1 MLPAM
6 MVPGMALILLLP
18 ATFAALWWAAS
29 AENGWRDRFLR
40 AAVAFGLT
48 VVLATELLSAFG
60 LLRRGPM
67 VAVWSVALLAALA
80 RGWRARRVAPWR
92 GMRPP
97 AGASILLALAGCLAI
112 VIATGITAAF
122 SPPNSADA
130 MAYHMP
136 RVLYWAEQGSL
147 RFFPTPY
154 LTQIMLQPMAEY
166 WMLDGY
172 LLAGGDWFVNF
183 GQWFAALACMIGVSA
198 VAGLLGARA
207 RGQAIAAVFCAT
219 LPAGI
224 LAASGAKNDYVMAMW
239 AVAAVYFALRL
250 RENLDKLTGENACPT
265 KGAQQSGA
273 GASACQ
279 PAVSESS
286 SAGLCPAAPIDNRC
300 AGNQPAPQL
309 FLIDALFL
317 GFAVGLALFT
327 KATAYLFLPWPIAAV
342 LLPAVWRER
351 RRAWRLAIMAMACAL
366 AVNLPH
372 YWRNWDLSGS
382 PLGFDSAQ
390 GDGLFRWRN
399 DTFGWKQTVSN
410 MLKHGAEQLGGRSSR
425 WNQGLYNFVL
435 AAHRDLG
442 IDLNDPATTSRWGV
456 FEPPR
461 NANHEANAPNRWHL
475 LLLAVVSCVLAWR
488 ALRGRDR
495 RRAGYALALVCGFV
509 AFCAYLKWAPFV
521 ARYQLPLFVLGA
533 PLAAVVEE
541 FGWRWL
547 RPLCVQMAVCLF
559 LLSGAR
565 LPALENWV
573 RPLRGPRSVLRVSRD
588 NQYFS
593 DMVQWNDRADYLAAI
608 DALKGSSCSVIG
620 IDIHNLQ
627 LEYPLQA
634 LLREAR
640 PGVQFVHTG
649 VENVSRR
656 YAPPAAAAPCAI
668 ACLDCL
674 GDDAR
679 LSLYRSFPA
688 RATAGKFVVLLPA
701 PVR

>member
-1 MLPAM
+1 
-6 MVPGMALILLLP
+6 MAFILLLP
-18 ATFAALWWAAS
+18 ATFAALWWAA
-29 AENGWRDRFLR
+29 AAADGWRDRFLR

-48 VVLATELLSAFG
+48 VVLATEMLSAFG

-80 RGWRARRVAPWR
+80 RGWRTRRPAPWR
-92 GMRPP
+92 GMRPRVD
-97 AGASILLALAGCLAI
+97 AIILLAIVGCLAI
-112 VIATGITAAF
+112 VIATGVTAAY
-122 SPPNSADA
+122 SPPNSTDA

-136 RVLYWAEQGSL
+136 RVVYWAEQGSV

-183 GQWFAALACMIGVSA
+183 GQWFAALGCMIGASA
-198 VAGLLGARA
+198 VARLLGARA

-239 AVAAVYFALRL
+239 AVAAVYFALQW
-250 RENLDKLTGENACPT
+250 RENLERLTGEIRIGPENRGACPT
-265 KGAQQSGA
+265 KGTQEGGA
-273 GASACQ
+273 GAFACQ
-279 PAVSESS
+279 PS
-286 SAGLCPAAPIDNRC
+286 
-300 AGNQPAPQL
+300 
-309 FLIDALFL
+309 LIDALFL
-317 GFAVGLALFT
+317 GAAVGLALFT

-342 LLPAVWRER
+342 LLPAVWRQR
-351 RRAWRLAIMAMACAL
+351 RRAAPLAIAALVCAL

-382 PLGFDSAQ
+382 AMGFDSAQ

-399 DTFGWKQTVSN
+399 ETYGWKQTVSN
-410 MLKHGAEQLGGRSSR
+410 MLRHAAEQLGGRSSR
-425 WNQGLYNFVL
+425 WNQGVYDFVL

-442 IDLNDPATTSRWGV
+442 IDVNDPATTTRWSV
-456 FEPPR
+456 YEAPR
-461 NANHEANAPNRWHL
+461 NANHETNAPNRWHL
-475 LLLAVVSCVLAWR
+475 LLLAVVACILAWR
-488 ALRGRDR
+488 ALRARDR
-495 RRAGYALALVCGFV
+495 RRAVYALALVCGFV
-509 AFCAYLKWAPFV
+509 VFCAYLKWAPFV

-547 RPLCVQMAVCLF
+547 RPLWIQLAICLF

-565 LPALENWV
+565 LPAIENWV

-588 NQYFS
+588 NQYFA
-593 DMVQWNDRADYLAAI
+593 DMTHWENRASYFAAAS
-608 DALKGSSCSVIG
+608 ALEGSACRTIG

-634 LLREAR
+634 LVREAR
-640 PGVQFVHTG
+640 PDAQFVHTG
-649 VENVSRR
+649 VDNVSRR
-656 YAPPAAAAPCAI
+656 YAPSVAAAACAVV
-668 ACLDCL
+668 CLDCL

-679 LSLYRSFPA
+679 LNLYRAFPT
-688 RATAGKFVVLLPA
+688 RVTAGKFVVLLPGPKTA
-701 PVR
+701 P

>member
-1 MLPAM
+1 
-6 MVPGMALILLLP
+6 MAFILLLP
-18 ATFAALWWAAS
+18 GTFAALWWAAA
-29 AENGWRDRFLR
+29 AEDGWRDRFLR

-48 VVLATELLSAFG
+48 VVLTTELLSAFS

-67 VAVWSVALLAALA
+67 AAAWSVALLAALA
-80 RGWRARRVAPWR
+80 RGWRTRRPALWK

-97 AGASILLALAGCLAI
+97 TDAIVLLAVAGCLAI
-112 VIATGITAAF
+112 VIATGVTAAF

-136 RVLYWAEQGSL
+136 RVVYWAEQGSL

-166 WMLDGY
+166 WMLAGY
-172 LLAGGDWFVNF
+172 LLSGGDWFVNF
-183 GQWFAALACMIGVSA
+183 GQWFAALACIVGVSA
-198 VAGLLGARA
+198 VARLLGARA

-250 RENLDKLTGENACPT
+250 RQRLTGLAGESARPT
-265 KGAQQSGA
+265 AGAQESGA

-279 PAVSESS
+279 PAS
-286 SAGLCPAAPIDNRC
+286 PRM
-300 AGNQPAPQL
+300 
-309 FLIDALFL
+309 LIDALFL
-317 GFAVGLALFT
+317 GAAVGLALFT
-327 KATAYLFLPWPIAAV
+327 KATAYLFLPWPLAV
-342 LLPAVWRER
+342 ILLPTVWRER
-351 RRAWRLAIMAMACAL
+351 RRAAPLALAALVCAL

-382 PLGFDSAQ
+382 VLGFDSAQ

-399 DTFGWKQTVSN
+399 ETFGWKQTVSN
-410 MLKHGAEQLGGRSSR
+410 MLRHGTEQLGGRSVR
-425 WNQGLYNFVL
+425 WNRGLYDFVL
-435 AAHRDLG
+435 AAHRKIG
-442 IDLNDPATTSRWGV
+442 IDIDDPATTSRWGV

-475 LLLAVVSCVLAWR
+475 LLLAVLTCVLAWR

-495 RRAGYALALVCGFV
+495 LRAGYALALVCGFV
-509 AFCAYLKWAPFV
+509 VFCAYLKWAPFV

-547 RPLCVQMAVCLF
+547 RPLCIQLAICLF
-559 LLSGAR
+559 LLGGAR

-573 RPLRGPRSVLRVSRD
+573 RPLRGPRSVLRVNRD
-588 NQYFS
+588 KQYFA
-593 DMVQWNDRADYLAAI
+593 DMVQWNDRADYLAAFH
-608 DALKGSSCSVIG
+608 ALEESACGTIG

-627 LEYPLQA
+627 LEYPLQV
-634 LLREAR
+634 LVRQAR
-640 PGVQFVHTG
+640 PDAQFVHTG

-656 YAPPAAAAPCAI
+656 YAPSVAAAPCAI

-674 GDDAR
+674 GDNAR
-679 LSLYRSFPA
+679 LNLYSAFPTRVA
-688 RATAGKFVVLLPA
+688 AGKFVVLLPG
-701 PVR
+701 R

>member
-1 MLPAM
+1 
-6 MVPGMALILLLP
+6 MAFILLLP
-18 ATFAALWWAAS
+18 ATFAALWWAA
-29 AENGWRDRFLR
+29 AAADGWRDRFLR

-48 VVLATELLSAFG
+48 VVLATEMLSAFG

-80 RGWRARRVAPWR
+80 RGWRTRRPAPWR
-92 GMRPP
+92 GMRPRVD
-97 AGASILLALAGCLAI
+97 AIILLAIVGCLAI
-112 VIATGITAAF
+112 VIATGVTAAY
-122 SPPNSADA
+122 SPPNSTDA

-136 RVLYWAEQGSL
+136 RVVYWAEQGSV

-183 GQWFAALACMIGVSA
+183 GQWFAALGCMIGASA

-207 RGQAIAAVFCAT
+207 RGQAIAALFCAT

-239 AVAAVYFALRL
+239 AVAAVYFALQW
-250 RENLDKLTGENACPT
+250 RENLERLTGEIRIGPENRGACPT
-265 KGAQQSGA
+265 KGAQEGGA
-273 GASACQ
+273 GSFACQ
-279 PAVSESS
+279 PS
-286 SAGLCPAAPIDNRC
+286 
-300 AGNQPAPQL
+300 
-309 FLIDALFL
+309 LIDALFL
-317 GFAVGLALFT
+317 GAAVGLALFT

-342 LLPAVWRER
+342 LLPAVWRQR
-351 RRAWRLAIMAMACAL
+351 RRAAPLAIAALVCAL

-382 PLGFDSAQ
+382 VMGFDSAQ

-399 DTFGWKQTVSN
+399 ETYGWKQTVSN
-410 MLKHGAEQLGGRSSR
+410 MLRHAAEQLGGRSSR
-425 WNQGLYNFVL
+425 WNQGVYGFVL

-442 IDLNDPATTSRWGV
+442 IDVNDPATTTRWSV
-456 FEPPR
+456 YEAPR
-461 NANHEANAPNRWHL
+461 NANHETNAPNRWHL
-475 LLLAVVSCVLAWR
+475 LLLAVVACILAWR
-488 ALRGRDR
+488 ALRARDR
-495 RRAGYALALVCGFV
+495 RRAVYALALVCGFV
-509 AFCAYLKWAPFV
+509 VFCAYLKWAPFV

-547 RPLCVQMAVCLF
+547 RPLWIQLAICLF

-565 LPALENWV
+565 LPAIENWV

-588 NQYFS
+588 NQYFA
-593 DMVQWNDRADYLAAI
+593 DMTHWENRASYFAAAS
-608 DALKGSSCSVIG
+608 ALEGSACRTIG

-634 LLREAR
+634 LVREAR
-640 PGVQFVHTG
+640 PDAQFVHTG
-649 VENVSRR
+649 VDNVSRR
-656 YAPPAAAAPCAI
+656 YAPSVAAVACAI

-679 LSLYRSFPA
+679 LNLYRAFPT
-688 RATAGKFVVLLPA
+688 RVIAGKFVVLLPGQ
-701 PVR
+701 

>member
-1 MLPAM
+1 
-6 MVPGMALILLLP
+6 MAFILLLP
-18 ATFAALWWAAS
+18 ATFAALWWAMA
-29 AENGWRDRFLR
+29 AENGWRERFLR

-48 VVLATELLSAFG
+48 VVLVTELLSAFS

-67 VAVWSVALLAALA
+67 VAAWSIALLAALA
-80 RGWRARRVAPWR
+80 RGWRARRPAPWR
-92 GMRPP
+92 GLKPP
-97 AGASILLALAGCLAI
+97 IDAVVLLAVAGCLAI
-112 VIATGITAAF
+112 VIATGVTAAF

-130 MAYHMP
+130 MAYHLP
-136 RVLYWAEQGSL
+136 RVVYWMEQGSL

-166 WMLDGY
+166 QMLDGY

-183 GQWFAALACMIGVSA
+183 GQWFAVLGCMIGVSA
-198 VAGLLGARA
+198 VARLLGARA
-207 RGQAIAAVFCAT
+207 RGQAVAAVFCAT

-250 RENLDKLTGENACPT
+250 REKLDKLTGESACPT
-265 KGAQQSGA
+265 EGSQAEA
-273 GASACQ
+273 GRR
-279 PAVSESS
+279 
-286 SAGLCPAAPIDNRC
+286 PAAPIDNRC
-300 AGNQPAPQL
+300 AGYQPAPQRA
-309 FLIDALFL
+309 LIDALFL
-317 GFAVGLALFT
+317 GAAVGLALFT
-327 KATAYLFLPWPIAAV
+327 KATAYLFLPWPLAAV
-342 LLPAVWRER
+342 LLPALWRQR
-351 RRAWRLAIMAMACAL
+351 RRAAPLAIAGVVCAL

-410 MLKHGAEQLGGRSSR
+410 MLRHGAEQLGGRSDR
-425 WNQGLYNFVL
+425 WNQGLYDFVL
-435 AAHRDLG
+435 AAHRKIG
-442 IDLNDPATTSRWGV
+442 IDLDDPATTSRWGV

-495 RRAGYALALVCGFV
+495 RRAVYALALVCGFV
-509 AFCAYLKWAPFV
+509 VFCAYLKWAPFV

-541 FGWRWL
+541 FGRRRL
-547 RPLCVQMAVCLF
+547 RPLWIELAVCLL

-573 RPLRGPRSVLRVSRD
+573 RPLRGPRSVLRVNRD
-588 NQYFS
+588 LQYFS
-593 DMVQWNDRADYLAAI
+593 DMVQWNDRADYLAAVN
-608 DALKGSSCSVIG
+608 ALEGSACGTIG

-640 PGVQFVHTG
+640 PDAQFVHTG

-656 YAPPAAAAPCAI
+656 YAPSVAAAPCAI

-679 LSLYRSFPA
+679 LNLYRAFPTRVA
-688 RATAGKFVVLLPA
+688 AGKFVVLLPA
-701 PVR
+701 PDRR

>member
-1 MLPAM
+1 
-6 MVPGMALILLLP
+6 MAFILLLP
-18 ATFAALWWAAS
+18 ATFAALWWAA
-29 AENGWRDRFLR
+29 AAADGWRDRFLR

-48 VVLATELLSAFG
+48 VVLATEMLSAFG

-80 RGWRARRVAPWR
+80 RGWRTRRPAPWR
-92 GMRPP
+92 GMRPRVD
-97 AGASILLALAGCLAI
+97 AIILLAIVGCLAI
-112 VIATGITAAF
+112 VIATGVTAAY
-122 SPPNSADA
+122 SPPNSTDA

-136 RVLYWAEQGSL
+136 RVVYWAEQGSV

-183 GQWFAALACMIGVSA
+183 GQWFAALGCMIGASA
-198 VAGLLGARA
+198 VARLLGARA

-239 AVAAVYFALRL
+239 AVAAVYFALQW
-250 RENLDKLTGENACPT
+250 RENLERLTGEIRIGPENRGACPT
-265 KGAQQSGA
+265 KGTQEGGA
-273 GASACQ
+273 GAFACQ
-279 PAVSESS
+279 PS
-286 SAGLCPAAPIDNRC
+286 
-300 AGNQPAPQL
+300 
-309 FLIDALFL
+309 LIDALFL
-317 GFAVGLALFT
+317 GAAVGLALFT

-342 LLPAVWRER
+342 LLPAVWRQR
-351 RRAWRLAIMAMACAL
+351 RRAAPLAIAALVCAL

-382 PLGFDSAQ
+382 AMGFDSAQ

-399 DTFGWKQTVSN
+399 ETYGWKQTVSN
-410 MLKHGAEQLGGRSSR
+410 MLRHAAEQLGGRSSR
-425 WNQGLYNFVL
+425 WNQGVYDFVL

-442 IDLNDPATTSRWGV
+442 IDVNDPATTTRWSV
-456 FEPPR
+456 YEAPR
-461 NANHEANAPNRWHL
+461 NANHETNAPNRWHL
-475 LLLAVVSCVLAWR
+475 LLLAVVACILAWR
-488 ALRGRDR
+488 ALRARDR
-495 RRAGYALALVCGFV
+495 RRAVYALALVCGFV

-547 RPLCVQMAVCLF
+547 RPLWIQLAICLF

-565 LPALENWV
+565 LPAIENWV

-588 NQYFS
+588 NQYFA
-593 DMVQWNDRADYLAAI
+593 DMTHWENRASYFAAAS
-608 DALKGSSCSVIG
+608 ALEGSACKTIG

-634 LLREAR
+634 LVREAR
-640 PGVQFVHTG
+640 PDAQFVHTG
-649 VENVSRR
+649 VDNVSRR
-656 YAPPAAAAPCAI
+656 YAPSVAAVACAI

-679 LSLYRSFPA
+679 LNLYRAFPT
-688 RATAGKFVVLLPA
+688 RVIAGKFVVLLPGQ
-701 PVR
+701 

>member
-1 MLPAM
+1 
-6 MVPGMALILLLP
+6 MAFILLLP
-18 ATFAALWWAAS
+18 ATFAALWWAA
-29 AENGWRDRFLR
+29 AAADGWRDRFLR

-48 VVLATELLSAFG
+48 VVLATEMLSAFG

-80 RGWRARRVAPWR
+80 RGWRARRPAPWR
-92 GMRPP
+92 GMRPRVD
-97 AGASILLALAGCLAI
+97 AIILLAIVGCLAI
-112 VIATGITAAF
+112 VIATGVTAAY
-122 SPPNSADA
+122 SPPNSTDA

-136 RVLYWAEQGSL
+136 RVVYWAEQGSV

-183 GQWFAALACMIGVSA
+183 GQWFAALGCMIGASA

-207 RGQAIAAVFCAT
+207 RGQAIAALFCAT

-239 AVAAVYFALRL
+239 AVAAVYFALQW
-250 RENLDKLTGENACPT
+250 RENLERLTGEIRIGPENRGACPT
-265 KGAQQSGA
+265 KGAQEGGA
-273 GASACQ
+273 GAFACQ
-279 PAVSESS
+279 PASP
-286 SAGLCPAAPIDNRC
+286 GI
-300 AGNQPAPQL
+300 
-309 FLIDALFL
+309 LISALFL
-317 GFAVGLALFT
+317 GAAVGLALFT

-342 LLPAVWRER
+342 LLPAVWRQR
-351 RRAWRLAIMAMACAL
+351 RRAAPLAIAALVCAL

-382 PLGFDSAQ
+382 VMGFDSAQ

-399 DTFGWKQTVSN
+399 ETYGWKQTVSN
-410 MLKHGAEQLGGRSSR
+410 MLRHAAEQLGGRSSR
-425 WNQGLYNFVL
+425 WNQGVYDFVL

-442 IDLNDPATTSRWGV
+442 IDVNDPATTTRWSV
-456 FEPPR
+456 YEAPR
-461 NANHEANAPNRWHL
+461 NANHETNAPNRWHL
-475 LLLAVVSCVLAWR
+475 LLLAVVACILAWR
-488 ALRGRDR
+488 ALRARDR
-495 RRAGYALALVCGFV
+495 RRAVYALALVCGFV
-509 AFCAYLKWAPFV
+509 VFCAYLKWAPFV

-541 FGWRWL
+541 FSWRWL
-547 RPLCVQMAVCLF
+547 RPLWIQLAICLF

-565 LPALENWV
+565 LPAIENWV

-588 NQYFS
+588 NQYFA
-593 DMVQWNDRADYLAAI
+593 DMTHWENRASYFAAAS
-608 DALKGSSCSVIG
+608 ALEGSACRTIG

-634 LLREAR
+634 LVREAR
-640 PGVQFVHTG
+640 PDAQFVHTG
-649 VENVSRR
+649 VDNVSRR
-656 YAPPAAAAPCAI
+656 YAPSVAAVACAI

-679 LSLYRSFPA
+679 LNLYRAFPT
-688 RATAGKFVVLLPA
+688 RVIAGKFVVLLPGQ
-701 PVR
+701 

>member
-1 MLPAM
+1 
-6 MVPGMALILLLP
+6 MAFILLLP
-18 ATFAALWWAAS
+18 ATFAALWWAA
-29 AENGWRDRFLR
+29 AAADGWRDRFLR
-40 AAVAFGLT
+40 AAVAFGVT
-48 VVLATELLSAFG
+48 VVLATEMLSAFG

-80 RGWRARRVAPWR
+80 RGWRARRPAPWR
-92 GMRPP
+92 GMRPRVD
-97 AGASILLALAGCLAI
+97 AIILLAIVGCLAI
-112 VIATGITAAF
+112 VIATGVTAAY
-122 SPPNSADA
+122 SPPNSTDA

-136 RVLYWAEQGSL
+136 RVVYWAEQGSL

-183 GQWFAALACMIGVSA
+183 GQWFAALGCMIGASA

-207 RGQAIAAVFCAT
+207 RGQAIAALFCAT

-239 AVAAVYFALRL
+239 AVAAVYFALQW
-250 RENLDKLTGENACPT
+250 RENLERLTGEIRIGPENRGACPT
-265 KGAQQSGA
+265 KGAQEGGA
-273 GASACQ
+273 GAFACQ
-279 PAVSESS
+279 PS
-286 SAGLCPAAPIDNRC
+286 
-300 AGNQPAPQL
+300 
-309 FLIDALFL
+309 LIDALFL
-317 GFAVGLALFT
+317 GAAVGLALFT

-342 LLPAVWRER
+342 LLPAVWRQR
-351 RRAWRLAIMAMACAL
+351 RRAAPLAIAALVCAL

-382 PLGFDSAQ
+382 VMGFDSAQ

-399 DTFGWKQTVSN
+399 ETYGWKQTVSN
-410 MLKHGAEQLGGRSSR
+410 MLRHAAEQLGGRSSR
-425 WNQGLYNFVL
+425 WNQGVYGFVL

-442 IDLNDPATTSRWGV
+442 IDVNDPATTTRWSV
-456 FEPPR
+456 YEAPR
-461 NANHEANAPNRWHL
+461 NANHETNAPNRWHL
-475 LLLAVVSCVLAWR
+475 LLLAVVACILAWR
-488 ALRGRDR
+488 ALRARDR
-495 RRAGYALALVCGFV
+495 RRAVYALALVCGFV
-509 AFCAYLKWAPFV
+509 VFCAYLKWAPFV

-547 RPLCVQMAVCLF
+547 RPLWIQLAICLF

-565 LPALENWV
+565 LPAIENWV

-588 NQYFS
+588 NQYFA
-593 DMVQWNDRADYLAAI
+593 DMTHWENRASYFAAAS
-608 DALKGSSCSVIG
+608 ALEGSACRTIG

-634 LLREAR
+634 LVREAR
-640 PGVQFVHTG
+640 PDAQFVHTG
-649 VENVSRR
+649 VDNVSRR
-656 YAPPAAAAPCAI
+656 YAPSVAAVACAI

-679 LSLYRSFPA
+679 LNLYRAFPT
-688 RATAGKFVVLLPA
+688 RVIAGKFVVLLPGQ
-701 PVR
+701 

>member
-1 MLPAM
+1 
-6 MVPGMALILLLP
+6 MAFILLLP
-18 ATFAALWWAAS
+18 ATFAALWWAA
-29 AENGWRDRFLR
+29 AAADGWRDRFLR

-48 VVLATELLSAFG
+48 VVLATEMLSAFG

-80 RGWRARRVAPWR
+80 RGWRTRRPAPWR
-92 GMRPP
+92 GMRPRVD
-97 AGASILLALAGCLAI
+97 AIILLAIVGCLAI
-112 VIATGITAAF
+112 VIATGVTAAY
-122 SPPNSADA
+122 SPPNSTDA

-136 RVLYWAEQGSL
+136 RVVYWAEQGSV

-183 GQWFAALACMIGVSA
+183 GQWFAALGCMIGASA

-207 RGQAIAAVFCAT
+207 RGQAIAALFCAT

-239 AVAAVYFALRL
+239 AVAAVYFALQW
-250 RENLDKLTGENACPT
+250 RENLERLTGEIRIGPENRGACPT
-265 KGAQQSGA
+265 KGAQEGGA
-273 GASACQ
+273 GAFACQ
-279 PAVSESS
+279 PS
-286 SAGLCPAAPIDNRC
+286 
-300 AGNQPAPQL
+300 
-309 FLIDALFL
+309 LIDALFL
-317 GFAVGLALFT
+317 GAAVGLALFT

-342 LLPAVWRER
+342 LLPAVWRQR
-351 RRAWRLAIMAMACAL
+351 RRAAPLAIAALVCAL

-382 PLGFDSAQ
+382 VMGFDSAQ

-399 DTFGWKQTVSN
+399 ETYGWKQTVSN
-410 MLKHGAEQLGGRSSR
+410 MLRHAAEQLGGRSSR
-425 WNQGLYNFVL
+425 WNQGVYDFVL

-442 IDLNDPATTSRWGV
+442 IDVNDPATTTRWSV
-456 FEPPR
+456 YEAPR
-461 NANHEANAPNRWHL
+461 NANHETNAPNRWHL
-475 LLLAVVSCVLAWR
+475 LLLAVVACILAWR
-488 ALRGRDR
+488 ALRARDR
-495 RRAGYALALVCGFV
+495 RRAVYALALVCGFV
-509 AFCAYLKWAPFV
+509 VFCAYLKWAPFV

-547 RPLCVQMAVCLF
+547 RPLWIQLAICLF

-565 LPALENWV
+565 LPAIENWV

-588 NQYFS
+588 NQYFA
-593 DMVQWNDRADYLAAI
+593 DMTHWENRASYFAAAS
-608 DALKGSSCSVIG
+608 ALEGSACRTIG

-634 LLREAR
+634 LVREAR
-640 PGVQFVHTG
+640 PDAQLVHTG
-649 VENVSRR
+649 VDNVSRR
-656 YAPPAAAAPCAI
+656 YAPSVAAVACAI

-679 LSLYRSFPA
+679 LNLYRAFPT
-688 RATAGKFVVLLPA
+688 RVIAGKFVVLLPGQ
-701 PVR
+701 

>member
-1 MLPAM
+1 
-6 MVPGMALILLLP
+6 MAFILLLP
-18 ATFAALWWAAS
+18 ATFAALWWAA
-29 AENGWRDRFLR
+29 AEEGWRDRFLR
-40 AAVAFGLT
+40 AATEFGLA
-48 VVLATELLSAFG
+48 VVLATELLSAFS

-80 RGWRARRVAPWR
+80 RGWRTRRPALWR
-92 GMRPP
+92 GTRPP
-97 AGASILLALAGCLAI
+97 ADPIILLALAGCLAI
-112 VIATGITAAF
+112 VVATGVTAAF

-136 RVLYWAEQGSL
+136 RVIYWAEQGSL
-147 RFFPTPY
+147 RFFPTAY

-172 LLAGGDWFVNF
+172 LLSGGDWFVNF
-183 GQWFAALACMIGVSA
+183 GQWFAALGCMIGVSA
-198 VAGLLGARA
+198 VARLLGARA
-207 RGQAIAAVFCAT
+207 RGQAMAAVFCAT

-224 LAASGAKNDYVMAMW
+224 LAASGAKNDYAMAMW

-250 RENLDKLTGENACPT
+250 RENARF
-265 KGAQQSGA
+265 
-273 GASACQ
+273 
-279 PAVSESS
+279 V
-286 SAGLCPAAPIDNRC
+286 
-300 AGNQPAPQL
+300 
-309 FLIDALFL
+309 DALFL

-327 KATAYLFLPWPIAAV
+327 KATAYLFLPWPVAAV
-342 LLPAVWRER
+342 LLPAAWRER
-351 RRAWRLAIMAMACAL
+351 RRSARLAIAALLCAL

-399 DTFGWKQTVSN
+399 ETFGWKQTVSN
-410 MLKHGAEQLGGRSSR
+410 MLRHGVEQLGGRSSR
-425 WNQGLYNFVL
+425 WNQGLYDLVL
-435 AAHRDLG
+435 AAHRKIG
-442 IDLNDPATTSRWGV
+442 IDIDDPSDTSRWGV
-456 FEPPR
+456 FKPPR
-461 NANHEANAPNRWHL
+461 NANHEADAPNRSHL
-475 LLLAVVSCVLAWR
+475 LLLAVIACVLAWR

-495 RRAGYALALVCGFV
+495 RRAAYALALLCGFI

-533 PLAAVVEE
+533 PLAGLLEE

-547 RPLCVQMAVCLF
+547 RPFCIQLAVCLF

-593 DMVQWNDRADYLAAI
+593 DMVQWDDRADYLAAI
-608 DALKGSSCSVIG
+608 GALKGASCRTIG

-634 LLREAR
+634 LMREAR

-656 YAPPAAAAPCAI
+656 YAPSVAAAPCAI

-679 LSLYRSFPA
+679 LNLYRSFPTSV
-688 RATAGKFVVLLPA
+688 TAGKFIVLLPS
-701 PVR
+701 R

>member
-1 MLPAM
+1 
-6 MVPGMALILLLP
+6 MAFILLLP
-18 ATFAALWWAAS
+18 ATFAALWWAA
-29 AENGWRDRFLR
+29 AAADGWRDRFLR

-48 VVLATELLSAFG
+48 VVLATEMLSAFG

-80 RGWRARRVAPWR
+80 RGWRARRPAPWR
-92 GMRPP
+92 GMRPRVD
-97 AGASILLALAGCLAI
+97 AIILLAIVGCLAI
-112 VIATGITAAF
+112 VIATGVTAAY
-122 SPPNSADA
+122 SPPNSTDA

-136 RVLYWAEQGSL
+136 RVVYWAEQGSV

-183 GQWFAALACMIGVSA
+183 GQWFAALGCMIGASA

-207 RGQAIAAVFCAT
+207 RGQAIAALFCAT

-239 AVAAVYFALRL
+239 AVAAVYFALQW
-250 RENLDKLTGENACPT
+250 RENLERLTGEIRIGPENRGACPT
-265 KGAQQSGA
+265 KGAQEGGA
-273 GASACQ
+273 GAFACQ
-279 PAVSESS
+279 PS
-286 SAGLCPAAPIDNRC
+286 
-300 AGNQPAPQL
+300 
-309 FLIDALFL
+309 LIDALFL
-317 GFAVGLALFT
+317 GAAVGLALFT

-342 LLPAVWRER
+342 LLPAVWRQR
-351 RRAWRLAIMAMACAL
+351 RRAAPLAIAALVCAL

-382 PLGFDSAQ
+382 VMGFDSAQ

-399 DTFGWKQTVSN
+399 ETYGWKQTVSN
-410 MLKHGAEQLGGRSSR
+410 MLRHAAEQLGGRSSR
-425 WNQGLYNFVL
+425 WNQGVYDFVL

-442 IDLNDPATTSRWGV
+442 IDVNDPATTTRWSV
-456 FEPPR
+456 YEAPR
-461 NANHEANAPNRWHL
+461 NANHETNAPNRWHL
-475 LLLAVVSCVLAWR
+475 LLLAVVACILAWR
-488 ALRGRDR
+488 ALRARDR
-495 RRAGYALALVCGFV
+495 RRAVYALALVCGFV
-509 AFCAYLKWAPFV
+509 VFCAYLKWAPFV

-547 RPLCVQMAVCLF
+547 RPLWIQLAICLF

-565 LPALENWV
+565 LPAIENWV

-588 NQYFS
+588 NQYFA
-593 DMVQWNDRADYLAAI
+593 DMTHWENRASYFAAAS
-608 DALKGSSCSVIG
+608 ALEGSACRTIG

-627 LEYPLQA
+627 VEYPLQA
-634 LLREAR
+634 LVREAR
-640 PGVQFVHTG
+640 PDAQFVHTG
-649 VENVSRR
+649 VDNVSRR
-656 YAPPAAAAPCAI
+656 YAPSVAAVACAI

-679 LSLYRSFPA
+679 LNLYRAFPT
-688 RATAGKFVVLLPA
+688 RVIAGKFVVLLPGQ
-701 PVR
+701 

>member
-1 MLPAM
+1 
-6 MVPGMALILLLP
+6 MVSGMAFILLLP
-18 ATFAALWWAAS
+18 ATFAALWWAAA

-40 AAVAFGLT
+40 AGVAFGLT
-48 VVLATELLSAFG
+48 VVLATECLGAFG
-60 LLRRGPM
+60 QLRRGPM
-67 VAVWSVALLAALA
+67 VAVWSVALLAAA
-80 RGWRARRVAPWR
+80 VRGWRARRPAPWR
-92 GMRPP
+92 GMRP
-97 AGASILLALAGCLAI
+97 ATDAIVLLAIAGCLAI
-112 VIATGITAAF
+112 VIATGVTAAY
-122 SPPNSADA
+122 SPPNSTDA
-130 MAYHMP
+130 MAYHLP
-136 RVLYWAEQGSL
+136 RVVYWAEQASL

-183 GQWFAALACMIGVSA
+183 GQWFAALGCMIGVSA

-219 LPAGI
+219 LPSGI

-239 AVAAVYFALRL
+239 AIAAVYFGLRW
-250 RENLDKLTGENACPT
+250 REKLGRLAGGSACPT
-265 KGAQQSGA
+265 NAVQDGGA

-279 PAVSESS
+279 PANSR
-286 SAGLCPAAPIDNRC
+286 L
-300 AGNQPAPQL
+300 
-309 FLIDALFL
+309 LIDALFL
-317 GFAVGLALFT
+317 GAAVGLALFT
-327 KATAYLFLPWPIAAV
+327 KATAYLFLPLPIAAV
-342 LLPAVWRER
+342 LLPAAWPTR
-351 RRAWRLAIMAMACAL
+351 RRAVPLAIAAVACAL

-382 PLGFDSAQ
+382 VMGFDSAQ

-399 DTFGWKQTVSN
+399 ETFGWKQTVSN
-410 MLKHGAEQLGGRSSR
+410 LLRHSAEQLGGRSSR
-425 WNQGLYNFVL
+425 WNQGVYHFVL

-442 IDLNDPATTSRWGV
+442 IDVNDPATTTRWSV
-456 FEPPR
+456 YEAPR
-461 NANHEANAPNRWHL
+461 NANHETNAPNRWHL
-475 LLLAVVSCVLAWR
+475 LLLAVVACVLAWR

-495 RRAGYALALVCGFV
+495 RRAVYALTLVSGFV

-547 RPLCVQMAVCLF
+547 RPLWIQLAICLF
-559 LLSGAR
+559 LFSGAR
-565 LPALENWV
+565 LPTIENWV

-588 NQYFS
+588 NQYFA
-593 DMVQWNDRADYLAAI
+593 DMTFWNNRASYFAAVS
-608 DALKGSSCSVIG
+608 ALEGASCSTIG

-634 LLREAR
+634 LIREAR
-640 PGVQFVHTG
+640 PAAQFVHTG
-649 VENVSRR
+649 VDNVSRR
-656 YAPPAAAAPCAI
+656 YAPSVAAAPCAI

-679 LSLYRSFPA
+679 LSLYSAFPA
-688 RATAGKFVVLLPA
+688 RTTMGKFVVLLP
-701 PVR
+701 R